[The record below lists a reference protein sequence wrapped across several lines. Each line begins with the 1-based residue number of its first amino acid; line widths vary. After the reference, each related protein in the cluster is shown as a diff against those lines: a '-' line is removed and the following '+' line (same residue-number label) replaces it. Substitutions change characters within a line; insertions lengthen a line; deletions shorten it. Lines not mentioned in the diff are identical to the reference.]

1 MTSLYLYFI
10 IINNMPEQNL
20 KNILDELIKVLNPR
34 VREVIEKR
42 FGLRSVSCQTLEA
55 IGQNLGVT
63 RERVRQIEAL
73 GLKQLA
79 NKNVLE
85 PLKPV
90 FEIIEKHLID
100 YGGVRREDYFLKELS
115 QLFSLKEKNNENL
128 ISFVLALR
136 QERFIYFKE
145 TPKWQTVWALNNSV
159 YNNALSLGEALKKK
173 LVEQNVPIP
182 KEAIL
187 KTAASLGGLPAQ
199 AGEISDKALFSYIEL
214 CREIAQNPFGEWGFI
229 GSPEVS
235 PKGVKDK
242 AYLIFK
248 KEKKPLHFA
257 QVANLIN
264 QVAFLGRKAHPQTV
278 HNELIKDP
286 RFVLV
291 GRGIYALADWGYE
304 PGTVRDVLVSTLK
317 NAEGGLAKEEIIKI
331 VQTKRLVKENTIL
344 LNLQNKKVFKKID
357 NERFTLL

>member
-1 MTSLYLYFI
+1 V
-10 IINNMPEQNL
+10 PGQNL

-63 RERVRQIEAL
+63 RERVRQIETL
-73 GLKQLA
+73 GLRQLA

-85 PLKPV
+85 PLKPA
-90 FEIIEKHLID
+90 FENIEKHLMD
-100 YGGVRREDYFLKELS
+100 YGGVRREDYFLRELS

-128 ISFVLALR
+128 ISFVLALKQGR
-136 QERFIYFKE
+136 FIFIYFKE
-145 TPKWQTVWALNNSV
+145 TPKWRAAWALNNSV
-159 YNNALSLGEALKKK
+159 YNNAIILGETLRKK
-173 LVEQNVPIP
+173 LAEQNLPIP
-182 KEAIL
+182 REVIL
-187 KTAASLGGLPAQ
+187 KTAASLGGLSTQ
-199 AGEISDKALFSYIEL
+199 VGEMNDKALFSCIEL

-257 QVANLIN
+257 QVAELIN
-264 QVAFLGRKAHPQTV
+264 QVAF
-278 HNELIKDP
+278 
-286 RFVLV
+286 
-291 GRGIYALADWGYE
+291 
-304 PGTVRDVLVSTLK
+304 
-317 NAEGGLAKEEIIKI
+317 
-331 VQTKRLVKENTIL
+331 
-344 LNLQNKKVFKKID
+344 
-357 NERFTLL
+357 

>member
-1 MTSLYLYFI
+1 
-10 IINNMPEQNL
+10 MPGQNL
-20 KNILDELIKVLNPR
+20 KNILYELIKVLNPR
-34 VREVIEKR
+34 AREVIEKH
-42 FGLRSVSCQTLEA
+42 FGLRSVLCQTLEA

-73 GLKQLA
+73 GLRQLA

-90 FEIIEKHLID
+90 FETIEKHLTD
-100 YGGVRREDYFLKELS
+100 YGGVRREDYFLREIS
-115 QLFSLKEKNNENL
+115 QLVSLKEKNNENL
-128 ISFVLALR
+128 IDFALALG
-136 QERFIYFKE
+136 QGRFVHFKE
-145 TPKWQTVWALNNSV
+145 TPKWRAAWALDNSV
-159 YNNALSLGEALKKK
+159 YNNAIGLGESLRKK
-173 LVEQNVPIP
+173 LAEQNLPIP
-182 KEAIL
+182 REEVL
-187 KTAASLGGLPAQ
+187 KTAASLGG
-199 AGEISDKALFSYIEL
+199 EMNDKALFSCIEL

-248 KEKKPLHFA
+248 KEKKPLHFT
-257 QVANLIN
+257 QVAELIN
-264 QVAFLGRKAHPQTV
+264 QAVFEGRQAHPQTV

-291 GRGIYALADWGYE
+291 GRGTYALADWGYE
-304 PGTVRDVLVSTLK
+304 PGTVRDVLVSALK
-317 NAEGGLAKEEIIKI
+317 NTEGGLTKEEIIKI
-331 VQTKRLVKENTIL
+331 VQAKRLVKENTIL
-344 LNLQNKKVFKKID
+344 LNLQNKKVFRKID

>member
-1 MTSLYLYFI
+1 
-10 IINNMPEQNL
+10 MPGQNL
-20 KNILDELIKVLNPR
+20 KNILYELIKVLNPR
-34 VREVIEKR
+34 AREVIEKR
-42 FGLRSVSCQTLEA
+42 FGLRSVLCQTLEA

-73 GLKQLA
+73 GLRQLA

-90 FEIIEKHLID
+90 FETIEKHLTD
-100 YGGVRREDYFLKELS
+100 YGGVRREDYFLREIS
-115 QLFSLKEKNNENL
+115 QLVSLKEKNNENL
-128 ISFVLALR
+128 IDFALALG
-136 QERFIYFKE
+136 QGRFVHFKE
-145 TPKWQTVWALNNSV
+145 TPKWRAAWALDNSV
-159 YNNALSLGEALKKK
+159 YNNAIGLGESLRKK
-173 LVEQNVPIP
+173 LAEQNLPIP
-182 KEAIL
+182 REEVL
-187 KTAASLGGLPAQ
+187 KTAASLGG
-199 AGEISDKALFSYIEL
+199 EMNDRALFSCIEL

-248 KEKKPLHFA
+248 KEKKPLHFT
-257 QVANLIN
+257 QVAELIN
-264 QVAFLGRKAHPQTV
+264 QAVFEGRQAHPQTV

-291 GRGIYALADWGYE
+291 GRGTYALADWGYE
-304 PGTVRDVLVSTLK
+304 PGTVRDVLVSALK
-317 NAEGGLAKEEIIKI
+317 NTEGGLAREEIIKI
-331 VQTKRLVKENTIL
+331 VQAKRLVKENTIL

-357 NERFTLL
+357 NEHFTLL

>member
-1 MTSLYLYFI
+1 
-10 IINNMPEQNL
+10 MPRQNL
-20 KNILDELIKVLNPR
+20 KNILDELIQILNTR

-42 FGLRSVSCQTLEA
+42 FGLRSVSSQTLEA

-73 GLKQLA
+73 GLRQLA

-85 PLKPV
+85 PLKTV
-90 FEIIEKHLID
+90 FETIEKHLMD
-100 YGGVRREDYFLKELS
+100 YGGVRREDYFLRELS
-115 QLFSLKEKNNENL
+115 QLVSLKEKNNENL
-128 ISFVLALR
+128 IIFVLALG
-136 QERFIYFKE
+136 QGRFVYFKE
-145 TPKWQTVWALNNSV
+145 TSKWRATWALNNSV
-159 YNNALSLGEALKKK
+159 YNNAVSLGEALRKK
-173 LVEQNVPIP
+173 LAEQNLPIP
-182 KEAIL
+182 KEAVL
-187 KTAASLGGLPAQ
+187 KTAISLGGLSAQ
-199 AGEISDKALFSYIEL
+199 ADEMSDKALFSYIEL

-229 GSPEVS
+229 GSSEVS
-235 PKGVKDK
+235 PRGVKDK

-248 KEKKPLHFA
+248 KEKKPLHFV
-257 QVANLIN
+257 QVAELIN
-264 QVAFLGRKAHPQTV
+264 KAAFEGRKAHPQTV

-304 PGTVRDVLVSTLK
+304 PGTVRDVLISALK

-331 VQTKRLVKENTIL
+331 VQAKRLVKENTIL

-357 NERFTLL
+357 NERFTLV

>member
-1 MTSLYLYFI
+1 
-10 IINNMPEQNL
+10 MPGQNL
-20 KNILDELIKVLNPR
+20 KNILDELIKILNPR
-34 VREVIEKR
+34 AREVIEKR

-73 GLKQLA
+73 GLKQLT

-85 PLKPV
+85 PLKPIL
-90 FEIIEKHLID
+90 ETIEKHLMD
-100 YGGVRREDYFLKELS
+100 YGGVRREDYFLRELS
-115 QLFSLKEKNNENL
+115 QLVSLKEKNNENL
-128 ISFVLALR
+128 IDFVLAFG
-136 QERFIYFKE
+136 QGRFIHFKE
-145 TPKWQTVWALNNSV
+145 TPKWRAAWALNSSV
-159 YNNALSLGEALKKK
+159 YNNAISLGEALRKK
-173 LVEQNVPIP
+173 LAEQNSPISR
-182 KEAIL
+182 EAVL
-187 KTAASLGGLPAQ
+187 KIAASLGGLSAPA
-199 AGEISDKALFSYIEL
+199 GKMNDKALFSCIEL
-214 CREIAQNPFGEWGFI
+214 CCEIAQNPFGEWGFI

-242 AYLIFK
+242 SYLIFK
-248 KEKKPLHFA
+248 KEKKPLHFT
-257 QVANLIN
+257 QVAELIN
-264 QVAFLGRKAHPQTV
+264 QVAFEGRKAHPQTV

-304 PGTVRDVLVSTLK
+304 PGTVRDVLVSALK
-317 NAEGGLAKEEIIKI
+317 NVEGGLAKEEIIKI
-331 VQTKRLVKENTIL
+331 VQAKRLIKENTIL

>member
-1 MTSLYLYFI
+1 
-10 IINNMPEQNL
+10 MPGQNL
-20 KNILDELIKVLNPR
+20 KNILYELIKVLNPR
-34 VREVIEKR
+34 VREVIEKH
-42 FGLRSVSCQTLEA
+42 FGLRSVLCQTLEA

-73 GLKQLA
+73 GLRQLA

-90 FEIIEKHLID
+90 FETIEKHLTD
-100 YGGVRREDYFLKELS
+100 YGGVRREDYFLREIS
-115 QLFSLKEKNNENL
+115 QLVSLKEKNNENL
-128 ISFVLALR
+128 IDFALALG
-136 QERFIYFKE
+136 QGRFVHFKE
-145 TPKWQTVWALNNSV
+145 TPKWRAAWALDNSV
-159 YNNALSLGEALKKK
+159 YNNAIGLGESLRKK
-173 LVEQNVPIP
+173 LAEQNLPIP
-182 KEAIL
+182 REEVL
-187 KTAASLGGLPAQ
+187 KTATSLGG
-199 AGEISDKALFSYIEL
+199 EMNDRALFSCIEL

-248 KEKKPLHFA
+248 KEKKPLHFT
-257 QVANLIN
+257 QVAELIN
-264 QVAFLGRKAHPQTV
+264 QAVFEGRQAHPQTV

-291 GRGIYALADWGYE
+291 GRGTYALADWGYE
-304 PGTVRDVLVSTLK
+304 PGTVRDVLVSALK
-317 NAEGGLAKEEIIKI
+317 NTEGGLTKEEIIKI
-331 VQTKRLVKENTIL
+331 VQAKRLVKENTIL
-344 LNLQNKKVFKKID
+344 LNLQNKKVFRKID

>member
-1 MTSLYLYFI
+1 
-10 IINNMPEQNL
+10 MPGQNL

-42 FGLRSVSCQTLEA
+42 FGLRSVLCQTLEA

-73 GLKQLA
+73 GLRQLA

-90 FEIIEKHLID
+90 FETIEKHLTD
-100 YGGVRREDYFLKELS
+100 YGGVRREDYFLREIS
-115 QLFSLKEKNNENL
+115 QLVSLKEKNNENL
-128 ISFVLALR
+128 IDFALALG
-136 QERFIYFKE
+136 QGRFVHFKE
-145 TPKWQTVWALNNSV
+145 TPKWRAAWALDNSV
-159 YNNALSLGEALKKK
+159 YNNAIGLGESLRKK
-173 LVEQNVPIP
+173 LAEQNLPIP
-182 KEAIL
+182 REEVL
-187 KTAASLGGLPAQ
+187 KTAASLGG
-199 AGEISDKALFSYIEL
+199 EMNDKALFSCIEL

-257 QVANLIN
+257 QVAELIN
-264 QVAFLGRKAHPQTV
+264 QVAFEGRQAHPQTV

-291 GRGIYALADWGYE
+291 GRGTYALADWGYE
-304 PGTVRDVLVSTLK
+304 PGTVRDVLVSVLK
-317 NAEGGLAKEEIIKI
+317 NTEGGLAREEIIKI
-331 VQTKRLVKENTIL
+331 VQAKRLVKENTIL

-357 NERFTLL
+357 NEHFTLL

>member
-1 MTSLYLYFI
+1 
-10 IINNMPEQNL
+10 MPGQNL

-63 RERVRQIEAL
+63 RERVRQIETL
-73 GLKQLA
+73 GLRQLA

-85 PLKPV
+85 PLKPA
-90 FEIIEKHLID
+90 FENIEKHLMD
-100 YGGVRREDYFLKELS
+100 YGGVRREDYFLRELS

-128 ISFVLALR
+128 ISFVLALKQGR
-136 QERFIYFKE
+136 FIFIYFKE
-145 TPKWQTVWALNNSV
+145 TPKWRAAWALNNSV
-159 YNNALSLGEALKKK
+159 YNNAIILGETLRKK
-173 LVEQNVPIP
+173 LAEQNLPIP
-182 KEAIL
+182 REVIL
-187 KTAASLGGLPAQ
+187 KTAASLGGLSTQ
-199 AGEISDKALFSYIEL
+199 VGEMNDKALFSCIEL

-257 QVANLIN
+257 QVAKLIN
-264 QVAFLGRKAHPQTV
+264 QVAFEGRQAHPQTV

-304 PGTVRDVLVSTLK
+304 PGTVRDVLVSALK
-317 NAEGGLAKEEIIKI
+317 NTEGGLTKEEIIKI
-331 VQTKRLVKENTIL
+331 VQAKRLVKENTIL
-344 LNLQNKKVFKKID
+344 LNLQNKKVFRKID

>member
-1 MTSLYLYFI
+1 MRG
-10 IINNMPEQNL
+10 QNL
-20 KNILDELIKVLNPR
+20 KNILDELIKILNPR
-34 VREVIEKR
+34 GREVIEKR
-42 FGLRSVSCQTLEA
+42 FGLRSVSGQTLEA

-73 GLKQLA
+73 GLRQLA

-90 FEIIEKHLID
+90 FETIEKHLRD
-100 YGGVRREDYFLKELS
+100 YGGVRRKDYFLRELS

-128 ISFVLALR
+128 ISFILALGQGR
-136 QERFIYFKE
+136 FIFIYFKE
-145 TPKWQTVWALNNSV
+145 TPKWRAAWALNNSV
-159 YNNALSLGEALKKK
+159 YNNAISLGEALRKN
-173 LVEQNVPIP
+173 LAEQNLPIS
-182 KEAIL
+182 KEAVL
-187 KTAASLGGLPAQ
+187 KTATSLNS
-199 AGEISDKALFSYIEL
+199 EMSDKALFSWVEL
-214 CREIAQNPFGEWGFI
+214 CRGIVQNPFGEWGFV

-248 KEKKPLHFA
+248 KEKKPLHFTQA
-257 QVANLIN
+257 AELIN
-264 QVAFLGRKAHPQTV
+264 QVAFGGRPAHPQTV

-291 GRGIYALADWGYE
+291 GRGIYALADWGYA
-304 PGTVRDVLVSTLK
+304 PGTVREVLVSTLK
-317 NAEGGLAKEEIIKI
+317 NAKQGLTKEEIIKI
-331 VQTKRLVKENTIL
+331 VQAKRLVKENTIL

>member
-1 MTSLYLYFI
+1 
-10 IINNMPEQNL
+10 MPGQNL
-20 KNILDELIKVLNPR
+20 KNILYELIKVLNPR
-34 VREVIEKR
+34 AREVIEKR
-42 FGLRSVSCQTLEA
+42 FGLRSVLCQTLEA

-73 GLKQLA
+73 GLRQLA

-90 FEIIEKHLID
+90 FETIEKHLTD
-100 YGGVRREDYFLKELS
+100 YGGVRREDYFLREIS
-115 QLFSLKEKNNENL
+115 QLVSLKEKNNENL
-128 ISFVLALR
+128 IDFALALG
-136 QERFIYFKE
+136 QGRFVHFKE
-145 TPKWQTVWALNNSV
+145 TPKWRAAWALDNSV
-159 YNNALSLGEALKKK
+159 YNNAIGLGESLRKK
-173 LVEQNVPIP
+173 LAEQNLPIP
-182 KEAIL
+182 REEVL
-187 KTAASLGGLPAQ
+187 KTAASLGG
-199 AGEISDKALFSYIEL
+199 EMNDKALFSCIEL

-248 KEKKPLHFA
+248 KEKKPLHFT
-257 QVANLIN
+257 QVAELIN
-264 QVAFLGRKAHPQTV
+264 QAVFEGRQAHPQTV

-291 GRGIYALADWGYE
+291 GRGTYALADWGYE
-304 PGTVRDVLVSTLK
+304 PGTVRDVLVSVLK
-317 NAEGGLAKEEIIKI
+317 NTEGGLAREEIIKI
-331 VQTKRLVKENTIL
+331 VQAKRLVKENTIL

-357 NERFTLL
+357 NEHFTLL

>member
-1 MTSLYLYFI
+1 
-10 IINNMPEQNL
+10 MPKQNL

-63 RERVRQIEAL
+63 RERIRQIEAL
-73 GLKQLA
+73 GLRQLA

-90 FEIIEKHLID
+90 FETIVKHLMD
-100 YGGVRREDYFLKELS
+100 CGGVRREDYFLRELS
-115 QLFSLKEKNNENL
+115 QLVSLKEKNNENL
-128 ISFVLALR
+128 IDFVLALG
-136 QERFIYFKE
+136 QGKFVHFKE
-145 TPKWQTVWALNNSV
+145 TPKWRAAWALNNSV
-159 YNNALSLGEALKKK
+159 YNNAISLGEALRKK
-173 LVEQNVPIP
+173 LAEQNLPIP
-182 KEAIL
+182 REAVL
-187 KTAASLGGLPAQ
+187 KTAASLGG
-199 AGEISDKALFSYIEL
+199 GMDDKALFSCVEL
-214 CREIAQNPFGEWGFI
+214 SREIAQNPFGEWGSI

-257 QVANLIN
+257 QVAELIN
-264 QVAFLGRKAHPQTV
+264 QVAFEGRQAHPQTV
-278 HNELIKDP
+278 HNELIKDS

-304 PGTVRDVLVSTLK
+304 PGTVRDVLVSALK
-317 NAEGGLAKEEIIKI
+317 NTEGGLTKEEIIKI
-331 VQTKRLVKENTIL
+331 VQAKRLVKENTIL

>member
-1 MTSLYLYFI
+1 MS
-10 IINNMPEQNL
+10 EQNL
-20 KNILDELIKVLNPR
+20 KNILDELIKILNPR

-42 FGLRSVSCQTLEA
+42 FGLRSVSYQTLEA

-63 RERVRQIEAL
+63 RERVRQIESL
-73 GLKQLA
+73 GLRQLA

-90 FEIIEKHLID
+90 FETIEKHLID
-100 YGGVRREDYFLKELS
+100 YGGIRREDYLLRELS
-115 QLFSLKEKNNENL
+115 QLFSLKERNNESL
-128 ISFVLALR
+128 ISFALALR
-136 QERFIYFKE
+136 QGKFVYFKE
-145 TPKWQTVWALNNSV
+145 TPKWRAAWALNNSI
-159 YNNALSLGEALKKK
+159 YNKAISLGEALRKK
-173 LVEQNVPIP
+173 LAEQDLPISE
-182 KEAIL
+182 EAVL
-187 KTAASLGGLPAQ
+187 KTAASLGGLSAQ
-199 AGEISDKALFSYIEL
+199 AGEMSDKALFSCVGL

-248 KEKKPLHFA
+248 KEKKPLHFT
-257 QVANLIN
+257 QVAELIN
-264 QVAFLGRKAHPQTV
+264 QVAFEGRKAHPQTV

-291 GRGIYALADWGYE
+291 GRGIYALANWGYE
-304 PGTVRDVLVSTLK
+304 PGTVCDVLVSALK
-317 NAEGGLAKEEIIKI
+317 NVEGGLAKEEIIKI
-331 VQTKRLVKENTIL
+331 VQAKRLVKENTIL

>member
-1 MTSLYLYFI
+1 
-10 IINNMPEQNL
+10 MPGQNL
-20 KNILDELIKVLNPR
+20 KNILYELIKVLNPR
-34 VREVIEKR
+34 AREVIEKH
-42 FGLRSVSCQTLEA
+42 FGLRSVLCQTLEA

-73 GLKQLA
+73 GLRQLA

-90 FEIIEKHLID
+90 FETIEKHLTD
-100 YGGVRREDYFLKELS
+100 YGGVRREDYFLREIS
-115 QLFSLKEKNNENL
+115 QLVSLKEKNNENL
-128 ISFVLALR
+128 IDFALALG
-136 QERFIYFKE
+136 QGRFVHFKE
-145 TPKWQTVWALNNSV
+145 TPKWRAAWALDNSV
-159 YNNALSLGEALKKK
+159 YNNAIGLGESLRKK
-173 LVEQNVPIP
+173 LAEQNLPIP
-182 KEAIL
+182 REEVL
-187 KTAASLGGLPAQ
+187 KTAASLGG
-199 AGEISDKALFSYIEL
+199 EMNDRALFSCIEL

-248 KEKKPLHFA
+248 KEKKPLHFT
-257 QVANLIN
+257 QVAKLIN
-264 QVAFLGRKAHPQTV
+264 QVAFEGRQAHPQTV

-291 GRGIYALADWGYE
+291 GRGTYALADWGYE
-304 PGTVRDVLVSTLK
+304 PGTVRDVLVSVLK
-317 NAEGGLAKEEIIKI
+317 NTEGGLAREEIIKI
-331 VQTKRLVKENTIL
+331 VQAKRLVKENTIL

-357 NERFTLL
+357 NEHFTLL

>member
-1 MTSLYLYFI
+1 
-10 IINNMPEQNL
+10 MPGQNL

-34 VREVIEKR
+34 AREVIEKH
-42 FGLRSVSCQTLEA
+42 FGLRSVLCQTLEA

-73 GLKQLA
+73 GLRQLA

-90 FEIIEKHLID
+90 FETIEKHLTD
-100 YGGVRREDYFLKELS
+100 YGGVRREDYFLREIS
-115 QLFSLKEKNNENL
+115 QLVSLKEKNNENL
-128 ISFVLALR
+128 IDFALALG
-136 QERFIYFKE
+136 QGRFVHFKE
-145 TPKWQTVWALNNSV
+145 TPKWRAAWALDNSV
-159 YNNALSLGEALKKK
+159 YNNAIGLGESLRKK
-173 LVEQNVPIP
+173 LAEQNLPIP
-182 KEAIL
+182 REEVL
-187 KTAASLGGLPAQ
+187 KTAASLGG
-199 AGEISDKALFSYIEL
+199 EMNDKALFSCIEL

-248 KEKKPLHFA
+248 KEKKPLHFT
-257 QVANLIN
+257 QVAELIN
-264 QVAFLGRKAHPQTV
+264 QAVFEGRQAHPQTV

-291 GRGIYALADWGYE
+291 GRGTYALADWGYE
-304 PGTVRDVLVSTLK
+304 PGTVRDVLVSALK
-317 NAEGGLAKEEIIKI
+317 NTEGGLAREEIIKI
-331 VQTKRLVKENTIL
+331 VQAKRLVKENTIL

-357 NERFTLL
+357 NEHFTLL